1 MIDRNESCTAGQ
13 MPMSYFTCLA
23 YILKEWTGVEHIE
36 DYLSYAV
43 YLLWVFFPLII
54 VFLLPGVI
62 LLFIYISI
70 IFVHIYKRKNELK
83 EAYSN
88 DFWDGAKQML
98 ATLWDGHARIWH
110 GYELHGIEN
119 IPEGPGLIVF
129 YHGATPVDYIYFM
142 AKLLILQKRTCHVVA
157 DHFVFKLPGFKLLL
171 DVLGVMHGPKEECVN
186 TLKKG
191 QLLAISPG
199 GVREALFSD
208 ETYVIMWGNR
218 KGFAQVAIDAKVP
231 VIPMFTQ
238 NVREGIR
245 TLGGIKIFRSLYE
258 HLRLPV
264 VPMYG
269 GFPVKLRTF
278 IGEPIPYEPNVTAEE
293 LTAKLKRLPTL
304 ERRDARLLHKTLKR
318 ILYYS
323 EKIIKVN
330 NKNFK
335 KVKRSVL
342 SAPLDFSAIPE
353 QLQSFFNQ
361 LSSGNGKVEPNEHV
375 VFLILISLKSIED
388 T

>member
-1 MIDRNESCTAGQ
+1 MQEMIDRNESCPAGQ
-13 MPMSYFTCLA
+13 IPMSYFTCLA
-23 YILKEWTGVEHIE
+23 YLLKEWTGVEHIE

-62 LLFIYISI
+62 LLFIYFSI

-88 DFWDGAKQML
+88 DFWDGAKEML

-119 IPEGPGLIVF
+119 IPEGPGLVVF

-142 AKLLILQKRTCHVVA
+142 AKLHILQKRTCHVVA

-171 DVLGVMHGPKEECVN
+171 DVVGVMHGSKEECVN
-186 TLKKG
+186 ALKKG
-191 QLLAISPG
+191 HLVAISPG

-208 ETYVIMWGNR
+208 ETYVVMWGNR

-231 VIPMFTQ
+231 IIPMFTQ

-278 IGEPIPYEPNVTAEE
+278 LGEPIPYEPNVTAEE
-293 LTAKLKRLPTL
+293 LTAKAKAAVQSLIDKHQKIPGNVFRALM
-304 ERRDARLLHKTLKR
+304 ERFQTRQK
-318 ILYYS
+318 
-323 EKIIKVN
+323 
-330 NKNFK
+330 
-335 KVKRSVL
+335 
-342 SAPLDFSAIPE
+342 
-353 QLQSFFNQ
+353 
-361 LSSGNGKVEPNEHV
+361 
-375 VFLILISLKSIED
+375 ED
-388 T
+388 